1 MTSRNLLKK
10 KIAHCTF
17 KCQHIHVLKAK
28 IIELK
33 NLIYR
38 ISIVDHGQIVSSQV
52 WLEMVPLLLSFQ
64 ATTVQACCE
73 VAPKTAN
80 LKMNQ
85 ESNHGVCSIVENLL
99 ENWSDK

>member
-33 NLIYR
+33 NWICR
-38 ISIVDHGQIVSSQV
+38 ISNVDHGQIVSSQF

-64 ATTVQACCE
+64 ATTAQACCE
-73 VAPKTAN
+73 VAPKIAN
-80 LKMNQ
+80 VKRNK
-85 ESNHGVCSIVENLL
+85 ESTHGVCSSMENLL
-99 ENWSDK
+99 ENGTEK